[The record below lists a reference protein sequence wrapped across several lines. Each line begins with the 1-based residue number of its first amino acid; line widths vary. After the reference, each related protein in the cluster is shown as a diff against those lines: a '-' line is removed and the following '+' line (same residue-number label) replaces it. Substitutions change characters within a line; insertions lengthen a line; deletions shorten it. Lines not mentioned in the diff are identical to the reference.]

1 MGFREL
7 CSEDI
12 MITTK
17 INKKT
22 FGLFL
27 TGKEPTKLRAF
38 SKEKSD
44 VSAPSKEAGA

>member
-1 MGFREL
+1 
-7 CSEDI
+7 

-17 INKKT
+17 INNKKKT

-27 TGKEPTKLRAF
+27 TGKEPTKLGAF